1 MLSKVTVYV
10 VAKRGWTEFPLLSS
24 ALSTLLES
32 LSDGVAVGAGEESE
46 EGVGLVGFW
55 GAVVADGDSDVS
67 GAVEGVD
74 GVAEVFGVAVGE
86 EGVAGFADGLCE
98 IMVLEEVPGFCLS
111 TRAVGRPPP
120 PVPSRAVCA
129 LALAALESFV
139 TGSAVAARPVRR
151 LVGRIIASRRPAT
164 VDDRICF
171 FRQ

>member
-24 ALSTLLES
+24 ALSALLES

-55 GAVVADGDSDVS
+55 DAVVADGDSDVS

-120 PVPSRAVCA
+120 RCLPEQSARSRW
-129 LALAALESFV
+129 LHWNRS
-139 TGSAVAARPVRR
+139 
-151 LVGRIIASRRPAT
+151 
-164 VDDRICF
+164 
-171 FRQ
+171 

>member
-24 ALSTLLES
+24 ALSALLES

-55 GAVVADGDSDVS
+55 DAVVADGDSDVS

-86 EGVAGFADGLCE
+86 EGVAGFVDGLCE

-120 PVPSRAVCA
+120 PGA
-129 LALAALESFV
+129 L
-139 TGSAVAARPVRR
+139 
-151 LVGRIIASRRPAT
+151 
-164 VDDRICF
+164 
-171 FRQ
+171 

>member
-1 MLSKVTVYV
+1 M
-10 VAKRGWTEFPLLSS
+10 
-24 ALSTLLES
+24 
-32 LSDGVAVGAGEESE
+32 
-46 EGVGLVGFW
+46 GFW
-55 GAVVADGDSDVS
+55 GAVVPDGESEVP
-67 GAVEGVD
+67 GAVEGADGVD
-74 GVAEVFGVAVGE
+74 GVVEVFGVAVGE
-86 EGVAGFADGLCE
+86 DGVAGFVDGLCE
-98 IMVLEEVPGFCLS
+98 FTVLEEVPGFCLS

-171 FRQ
+171 FRR

>member
-24 ALSTLLES
+24 ALSALLES

-86 EGVAGFADGLCE
+86 EGVAGFVDGLCE

-120 PVPSRAVCA
+120 PGAFQSSLRARAGC
-129 LALAALESFV
+129 
-139 TGSAVAARPVRR
+139 TGIVRDW
-151 LVGRIIASRRPAT
+151 LGSGSKASQKAGRQDNREQKASNSG
-164 VDDRICF
+164 
-171 FRQ
+171 

>member
-10 VAKRGWTEFPLLSS
+10 VAKRGWTEFPLLSF
-24 ALSTLLES
+24 ALSALLES

-55 GAVVADGDSDVS
+55 GVVVADGDSEVL

-86 EGVAGFADGLCE
+86 EGVAGFVDGLCE

-120 PVPSRAVCA
+120 RC
-129 LALAALESFV
+129 LLE
-139 TGSAVAARPVRR
+139 
-151 LVGRIIASRRPAT
+151 
-164 VDDRICF
+164 
-171 FRQ
+171 